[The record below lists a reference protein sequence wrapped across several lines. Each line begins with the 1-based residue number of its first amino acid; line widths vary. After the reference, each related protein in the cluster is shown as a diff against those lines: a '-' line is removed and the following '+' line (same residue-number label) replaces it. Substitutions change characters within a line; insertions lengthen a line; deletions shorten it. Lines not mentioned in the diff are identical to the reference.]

1 MSVSEETI
9 RPLAA
14 APCLEDNAQVGV
26 CDQTTCAVLGMNGL
40 TAGEGFDFILTYPDS
55 NLVGG
60 WATPLK
66 NMIVNWDDDSNPIL
80 MGKFKKMA
88 TKPPT
93 SSIFRGC

>member
-66 NMIVNWDDDSNPIL
+66 NMIVNWDDDIPNL
-80 MGKFKKMA
+80 WENKKWQPNHQPD
-88 TKPPT
+88 T
-93 SSIFRGC
+93 C